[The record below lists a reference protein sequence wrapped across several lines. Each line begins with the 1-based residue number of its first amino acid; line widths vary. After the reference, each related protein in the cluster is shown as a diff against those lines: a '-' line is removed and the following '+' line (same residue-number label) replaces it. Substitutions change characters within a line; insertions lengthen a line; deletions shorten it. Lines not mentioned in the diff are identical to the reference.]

1 MLVIWG
7 WKARYSTL
15 STGTFY
21 CPHEDGDRGY
31 RHQQAR
37 RWFTL
42 FFIPLI
48 PLSVLGDFIECS
60 SCGRQYDPVVL
71 SLPTAAEMMDNLAN
85 AMRYAIVAIVTADE
99 GVSDDERKAA
109 LQIMER
115 FSDTPYTAQDL
126 ERDLIE
132 LHPDSLETA
141 FGQVAGSLNDLGKE
155 SLIVACMALSAA
167 DGHVDEREVRHILR
181 AGQALGLS
189 PAHLRGVMA
198 GARDSVD
205 GEPG

>member
-1 MLVIWG
+1 MIIWG

-15 STGTFY
+15 STGSFY

-31 RHQQAR
+31 RHRQAR

-48 PLSVLGDFIECS
+48 PLAVLGDFIECT

-71 SLPTAAEMMDNLAN
+71 SLPTAGEMMDNLAN

-99 GVSDDERKAA
+99 AVSDDERRAA
-109 LQIMER
+109 LEIMER
-115 FSDTPYTAQDL
+115 FSDTPYTAEDL

-132 LHPDSLETA
+132 LSPDSLEDA

-155 SLIVACMALSAA
+155 SLIVACMAVSAA
-167 DGHVDEREVRHILR
+167 DGHVDEREVKQVIR
-181 AGQALGLS
+181 AGRALGLS
-189 PAHLRGVMA
+189 PAHLRAVMA
-198 GARDSVD
+198 GTPDPVD
-205 GEPG
+205 GEPD